1 MRIVGIDPGLAI
13 VGYGVIEADHGRLAL
28 VDYGTVTTPAGMAM
42 PERLQ
47 IVHDGVRQIIG
58 QYRPDA
64 VAFEELFFCN
74 NVKTAIAVGQAR
86 GVALLA
92 AHEAYAGDLY
102 EYTPKQVKQA
112 LTGYGHADKNQ
123 IQQMVRVLL
132 GLDHIPRP
140 DDAADALAIAICRAN
155 CPALS
160 EQFAMR

>member
-13 VGYGVIEADHGRLAL
+13 VGWGVIEADHGRLAL
-28 VDYGTVTTPAGMAM
+28 VDYGTVTTPAGMPM
-42 PERLQ
+42 PDRLKIIYDGIRH
-47 IVHDGVRQIIG
+47 IVDKFK
-58 QYRPDA
+58 PDA
-64 VAFEELFFCN
+64 VAFEELFFAN
-74 NVKTAIAVGQAR
+74 NAKTAIAVGQAR

-92 AHEAYAGDLY
+92 ARDAYAGELY

-132 GLDHIPRP
+132 NLNQIPKP

-155 CPALS
+155 SPILS

>member
-13 VGYGVIEADHGRLAL
+13 VGWGVIEAESGRMKL

-42 PERLQ
+42 PERLML
-47 IVHDGVRQIIG
+47 VHDGVRRIVET
-58 QYRPDA
+58 YKPDA

-92 AHEAYAGDLY
+92 AREAYEGELY

-123 IQQMVRVLL
+123 IQQMVKALL

-160 EQFAMR
+160 EQFLMR

>member
-1 MRIVGIDPGLAI
+1 MRIIGIDPGLAI
-13 VGYGVIEADHGRLAL
+13 VGWGVIEAESGRLAL
-28 VDYGTVTTPAGMAM
+28 VDYGTVTTPAGMPM

-47 IVHDGVRQIIG
+47 IVHDGVRLIVEKFK
-58 QYRPDA
+58 PNA
-64 VAFEELFFCN
+64 VAFEELFFTN
-74 NVKTAIAVGQAR
+74 NAKTAINVGQAR

-92 AHEAYAGDLY
+92 ARNAFQGRLY

-123 IQQMVRVLL
+123 IQQMVKILL
-132 GLDHIPRP
+132 NLEKIPKP
-140 DDAADALAIAICRAN
+140 DDAADALAIAICLAN

>member
-1 MRIVGIDPGLAI
+1 
-13 VGYGVIEADHGRLAL
+13 
-28 VDYGTVTTPAGMAM
+28 VDKFK
-42 PERLQ
+42 
-47 IVHDGVRQIIG
+47 
-58 QYRPDA
+58 PDA
-64 VAFEELFFCN
+64 VAFEELFFAN
-74 NVKTAIAVGQAR
+74 NAKTAIAVGQAR

-92 AHEAYAGDLY
+92 ARDAYAGELY

-132 GLDHIPRP
+132 NLNQIPKP

-155 CPALS
+155 SPILS